1 MVTKRLKEG
10 SFKCQKLEK
19 SKLRKRALES
29 ERRLATMREGAR
41 RNDLLPDLAICMV
54 EIRSLERS
62 PRRARVSTAAQI
74 ERVAASI
81 VEHGFTVPILIRGT
95 EIIDGE
101 VRLDAAEKLGM
112 ERVSAIDCAHL
123 SDKQVRT
130 LRLAVDRIGELGEW
144 NADKLKIEFTE
155 LIELGVDLS
164 ATGFTDAEM
173 GIILLDDEMTEEE
186 NGDNPPVEPVSQLGD
201 VWILDDHRVIC
212 GNALEPATYQMLLEG
227 EAVDCVLTD
236 PPYNVNI
243 KGNVSGLGKTNH
255 GEFVMASGE
264 LDDAQWQQFLDTLF
278 VLLTSV
284 LAAGAVV
291 FAFMDWRSIHRVYA
305 AGFAAKLKLI
315 NMAVWYKESGGMGTL
330 YRSTYELIPVFCNGD
345 KPHTNNVELGRHG
358 RDRQNVWCAPGAN
371 RRGSSANLMLGS
383 HATPKPVE
391 LCVDAILDVTKRGH
405 TVLDAFLGSG
415 TTLIAAEKT
424 RRRCRG
430 IELDPKF
437 VDVTLRRWSELTGK
451 MPVLAETGETFG
463 EVDERRRGS
472 AAPLDEMDDE

>member
-1 MVTKRLKEG
+1 MVTKRLNEG

-19 SKLRKRALES
+19 SKRRKRALES
-29 ERRLATMREGAR
+29 ERRLASMREGAR
-41 RNDLLPDLAICMV
+41 RNDLLPDLSISVV
-54 EIRSLERS
+54 EIKSLERS
-62 PRRARVSTAAQI
+62 PRRARVSTPAQV
-74 ERVAASI
+74 ERIAASI
-81 VEHGFTVPILIRGT
+81 AEHGFNVPILIRGA
-95 EIIDGE
+95 EVIDGE
-101 VRLDAAEKLGM
+101 ARLDAAEKLGM

-130 LRLAVDRIGELGEW
+130 LRLAVNRIGELGEW
-144 NADKLKIEFTE
+144 DPAKLKIEFSE
-155 LIELGVDLS
+155 LIELDVELS
-164 ATGFTDAEM
+164 VTGFTDSEI
-173 GIILLDDEMTEEE
+173 GIILLDDPVAEE
-186 NGDNPPVEPVSQLGD
+186 GDDSSDPEGDPVTRIGDIWHLGA
-201 VWILDDHRVIC
+201 HRVIC
-212 GNALEPATYQMLLEG
+212 GNSLDKETYERLLAG
-227 EAVDCVLTD
+227 EAADCVLTD

-243 KGNVSGLGKTNH
+243 EGNVSGLGKKVH

-264 LDDAQWQQFLDTLF
+264 LDEAQWQQFLDTLF
-278 VLLTSV
+278 KLLASV
-284 LAAGAVV
+284 LAVGAVV
-291 FAFMDWRSIHRVYA
+291 FSFMDWRSIHRVYA

-315 NMAVWYKESGGMGTL
+315 NMAVWYKESGGMGSL

-415 TTLIAAEKT
+415 TTLIAAERT
-424 RRRCRG
+424 GRRCRG

-437 VDVTLRRWSELTGK
+437 VDVSLRRWMEHTGK
-451 MPVLAETGETFG
+451 PAVLAETGETFD
-463 EVDERRRGS
+463 EVRVRRGIS
-472 AAPLDEMDDE
+472 AVPPGDD